1 MMDEETGAEPRVV
14 SASIVDPYLM
24 IIRDD
29 SSVFIAKIGTSDELE
44 EVDKPGGVLTST
56 KWQAG
61 CLYADSQGT
70 FQPMQTDG
78 PQTDEKTM
86 MFLLSTSGALHV
98 RLVTCSL
105 AALQRA
111 NCCRYMISKIC
122 PSPSMWQKGSH
133 PRPHSCLQT
142 SLVAEQPPKRC

>member
-29 SSVFIAKIGTSDELE
+29 NSVFIAKIGGNEELE
-44 EVDKPGGVLTST
+44 EVDKPDGVLTST

-70 FQPMQTDG
+70 FQPLQSEDSHI
-78 PQTDEKTM
+78 DEKTI
-86 MFLLSTSGALHV
+86 MFLLSTTGALHV
-98 RLVTCSL
+98 RAT
-105 AALQRA
+105 AL
-111 NCCRYMISKIC
+111 K
-122 PSPSMWQKGSH
+122 
-133 PRPHSCLQT
+133 
-142 SLVAEQPPKRC
+142 